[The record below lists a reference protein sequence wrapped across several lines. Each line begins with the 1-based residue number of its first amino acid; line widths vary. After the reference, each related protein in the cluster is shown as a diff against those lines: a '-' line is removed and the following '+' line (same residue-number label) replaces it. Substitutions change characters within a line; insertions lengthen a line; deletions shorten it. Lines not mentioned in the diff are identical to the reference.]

1 MHPAS
6 SHKPHLATDLGSY
19 RSEHQPPDGSL
30 LMAQALHFSQR
41 TRVREALDTHS
52 PGFPLLHGCGAEG
65 LYQSASCLSQPGSSR
80 DGQDI
85 SKRLGHRAPGG
96 QLVRRQL
103 LFAPSHLPTAQG
115 WARLGRGG
123 GVCGATHLWG
133 ISPRR
138 VKEGSPATAPAASLV
153 FQGTKREGKKVS
165 HCRTEIY

>member
-1 MHPAS
+1 
-6 SHKPHLATDLGSY
+6 
-19 RSEHQPPDGSL
+19 
-30 LMAQALHFSQR
+30 MAQALHFSQR

-103 LFAPSHLPTAQG
+103 LFAPSHLPTPQG
-115 WARLGRGG
+115 WARLGRGACVEPHTFGVFPLG
-123 GVCGATHLWG
+123 GARRAALPQLLQPAWSFKAPRGREKKCLIAVQRFTKLVISTGRAGA
-133 ISPRR
+133 
-138 VKEGSPATAPAASLV
+138 
-153 FQGTKREGKKVS
+153 
-165 HCRTEIY
+165 